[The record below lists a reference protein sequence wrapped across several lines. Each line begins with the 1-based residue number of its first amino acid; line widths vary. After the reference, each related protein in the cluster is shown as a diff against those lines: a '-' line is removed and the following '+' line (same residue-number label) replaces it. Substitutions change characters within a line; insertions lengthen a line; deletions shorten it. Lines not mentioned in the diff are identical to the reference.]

1 MENYILITTLVLLAG
16 TIYLVFSKRKNNDA
30 EINELK
36 ESLTKVLVKMEEDN
50 KQLRQN
56 YIDEKINME
65 KLVLGIV
72 KENTASQEKSFK
84 TESENLMNS
93 INSQTKYFSEYFTKM
108 DSSISNL
115 DNVTK
120 DMKTE
125 INDFS
130 KIIGASS
137 SQSGK
142 FGEYQ
147 LENLFKFHNLQKDID
162 YMTQVSV
169 KTDDGDYRLD
179 AVLVSEE
186 KCLIIDSKA
195 TSNIEV
201 IKELKNDETSKER
214 IDEIKKEIK
223 DKVTNEA
230 NKLSKKGYHNIVV
243 KEKYHTPE
251 FIIMFIPNENVF
263 LIVKELLNK
272 DTNMIAEGVIL
283 AGPDNLNFI
292 ILMWHYIN
300 GILKVQDQIEDI
312 RNAATQ
318 IHNRFGTAAEHFS
331 SLKNSLESSVN
342 NWNKLVSSVDSR
354 LIPSVKKLEK
364 MGIKSSKELREVGT
378 IKGSP
383 ENFKKLPQVDQ
394 KEIFEQD

>member
-1 MENYILITTLVLLAG
+1 
-16 TIYLVFSKRKNNDA
+16 
-30 EINELK
+30 
-36 ESLTKVLVKMEEDN
+36 MEEDN
-50 KQLRQN
+50 KNIKQG
-56 YIDEKINME
+56 YIDQNKNI
-65 KLVLGIV
+65 KDVVLQVV
-72 KENTASQEKSFK
+72 KENTKSQKEIFEK
-84 TESENLMNS
+84 ESSNL
-93 INSQTKYFSEYFTKM
+93 INTINKQSKDFNDYFTRI
-108 DSSISNL
+108 DTSILNL
-115 DNVTK
+115 DSVTK

-130 KIIGASS
+130 KIIGNSS

-179 AVLVSEE
+179 AVLLSQE

-201 IKELKNDETSKER
+201 IKELKTEETSKDR
-214 IDEIKKEIK
+214 IEQIKKEIK

-230 NKLSKKGYHNIVV
+230 NKLSKKGYHNIVLN
-243 KEKYHTPE
+243 EKYHTPE
-251 FIIMFIPNENVF
+251 FIIMFVPNENVF

-272 DTNMIAEGVIL
+272 ETNMIAEGVIL

-292 ILMWHYIN
+292 ILMWHYMN
-300 GILKVQDQIEDI
+300 GILKVQDQIADI
-312 RNAATQ
+312 RDAATQ
-318 IHNRFGTAAEHFS
+318 IHNRFGTAAEHFT
-331 SLKNSLESSVN
+331 SLRNSLESSIN

-354 LIPSVKKLEK
+354 LIPSVKKLEE
-364 MGIKSSKELREVGT
+364 MGIKSSKDFDEIGQ
-378 IKGSP
+378 IKESP
-383 ENFKKLPQVDQ
+383 DNFKKLP
-394 KEIFEQD
+394 KNN

>member
-1 MENYILITTLVLLAG
+1 MDIYILLSVVIVCTTILFLLQ
-16 TIYLVFSKRKNNDA
+16 KKNKNN
-30 EINELK
+30 EISALK
-36 ESLTKVLVKMEEDN
+36 DTLEKTLIKMEEDN
-50 KQLRQN
+50 KNIKQG
-56 YIDEKINME
+56 YIDQNKNI
-65 KLVLGIV
+65 KDVVLQVV
-72 KENTASQEKSFK
+72 KENTKSQKEIFEK
-84 TESENLMNS
+84 ESSNL
-93 INSQTKYFSEYFTKM
+93 INTINKQSKDFNDYFTRI
-108 DSSISNL
+108 DTSILNL
-115 DNVTK
+115 DSVTK

-130 KIIGASS
+130 KIIGNSS

-179 AVLVSEE
+179 AVLLSQE

-201 IKELKNDETSKER
+201 IKELKTEETSKDR
-214 IDEIKKEIK
+214 IEQIKKEIK

-230 NKLSKKGYHNIVV
+230 NKLSKKGYHNIVLN
-243 KEKYHTPE
+243 EKYHTPE
-251 FIIMFIPNENVF
+251 FIIMFVPNENVF

-272 DTNMIAEGVIL
+272 ETNMIAEGVIL

-292 ILMWHYIN
+292 ILMWHYMN
-300 GILKVQDQIEDI
+300 GILKVQDQIADI
-312 RNAATQ
+312 RDAATQ
-318 IHNRFGTAAEHFS
+318 IHNRFGIAAEHFT
-331 SLKNSLESSVN
+331 SLRNSLESSIN

-354 LIPSVKKLEK
+354 LIPSVKKLEE
-364 MGIKSSKELREVGT
+364 MGIKSSKDFDEIGQ
-378 IKGSP
+378 IKESP
-383 ENFKKLPQVDQ
+383 DNFKKLP
-394 KEIFEQD
+394 KNN

>member
-1 MENYILITTLVLLAG
+1 MDIYILLSVVIVCTTILFLLQ
-16 TIYLVFSKRKNNDA
+16 KKNKNN
-30 EINELK
+30 EISALK
-36 ESLTKVLVKMEEDN
+36 DTLEKTLIKMEEDN
-50 KQLRQN
+50 KNIKQG
-56 YIDEKINME
+56 YIDQNKNI
-65 KLVLGIV
+65 KDVVLQVV
-72 KENTASQEKSFK
+72 KENTKSQKEIFEK
-84 TESENLMNS
+84 ESSNL
-93 INSQTKYFSEYFTKM
+93 INTINKQSKDFNDYFTRI
-108 DSSISNL
+108 DTSILNL
-115 DNVTK
+115 DSVTK

-130 KIIGASS
+130 KIIGNSS

-179 AVLVSEE
+179 AVLLSQE

-201 IKELKNDETSKER
+201 IKELKTEETSKDR
-214 IDEIKKEIK
+214 IEQIKKEIK

-230 NKLSKKGYHNIVV
+230 NKLSKKGYHNIVLN
-243 KEKYHTPE
+243 EKYHTPE
-251 FIIMFIPNENVF
+251 FIIMFVPNENVF

-272 DTNMIAEGVIL
+272 ETNMIAEGVIL

-292 ILMWHYIN
+292 ILMWHYMN
-300 GILKVQDQIEDI
+300 GILKVQDQIADI
-312 RNAATQ
+312 RDAATQ
-318 IHNRFGTAAEHFS
+318 IHNRFGTAAEHFT
-331 SLKNSLESSVN
+331 SLRNSLESSIN

-354 LIPSVKKLEK
+354 LIPSVKKLEE
-364 MGIKSSKELREVGT
+364 MGIKSSKDFDEIGP
-378 IKGSP
+378 IKESP
-383 ENFKKLPQVDQ
+383 DNFKKLP
-394 KEIFEQD
+394 KNN

>member
-1 MENYILITTLVLLAG
+1 MDIYILLSVVIVCTTILFLLQ
-16 TIYLVFSKRKNNDA
+16 KKNKNN
-30 EINELK
+30 EISALK
-36 ESLTKVLVKMEEDN
+36 DTLEKTLIKMEEDN
-50 KQLRQN
+50 KNIKQG
-56 YIDEKINME
+56 YIDQNKNI
-65 KLVLGIV
+65 KDVVLQVV
-72 KENTASQEKSFK
+72 KENTKSQKEIFEK
-84 TESENLMNS
+84 ESSNL
-93 INSQTKYFSEYFTKM
+93 INTINKQSKDFNDYFTRI
-108 DSSISNL
+108 DTSILNL
-115 DNVTK
+115 DSVTK

-130 KIIGASS
+130 KIIGNSS

-179 AVLVSEE
+179 AVLLSQE

-201 IKELKNDETSKER
+201 IKELKTEETSKDR
-214 IDEIKKEIK
+214 IEQIKKEIK

-230 NKLSKKGYHNIVV
+230 NKLSKKGYHNIVLN
-243 KEKYHTPE
+243 EKYHTPE
-251 FIIMFIPNENVF
+251 FIIMFVPNENVF

-272 DTNMIAEGVIL
+272 ETNMIAEGVIL

-292 ILMWHYIN
+292 ILMWHYMN
-300 GILKVQDQIEDI
+300 GILKVQDQIADI
-312 RNAATQ
+312 RDAATQ
-318 IHNRFGTAAEHFS
+318 IHNRFGTAAEHFT
-331 SLKNSLESSVN
+331 SLRNSLESSIN

-354 LIPSVKKLEK
+354 LIPSVKKLEE
-364 MGIKSSKELREVGT
+364 MGIKSSKDFDEIGQ
-378 IKGSP
+378 IKESP
-383 ENFKKLPQVDQ
+383 DNFKKLP
-394 KEIFEQD
+394 KNN

>member
-16 TIYLVFSKRKNNDA
+16 TIYLVFSRRKNNDA

-201 IKELKNDETSKER
+201 IKELKNNETSKER

-378 IKGSP
+378 IKDSP

>member
-378 IKGSP
+378 IKDSP

-394 KEIFEQD
+394 KEIFERD

>member
-1 MENYILITTLVLLAG
+1 MDIYILLSVIIVCG
-16 TIYLVFSKRKNNDA
+16 TILIVLQKKNKNNEISALKDA
-30 EINELK
+30 LEKTLI
-36 ESLTKVLVKMEEDN
+36 KMEEDN
-50 KQLRQN
+50 KNIKQG
-56 YIDEKINME
+56 YIDQNKNI
-65 KLVLGIV
+65 KDVVLQVV
-72 KENTASQEKSFK
+72 KENTESQKEIFEK
-84 TESENLMNS
+84 ESSNL
-93 INSQTKYFSEYFTKM
+93 INTINKQSKDFNDYFTRI
-108 DSSISNL
+108 DTSILNL
-115 DNVTK
+115 DSVTK

-130 KIIGASS
+130 KIIGNSS

-179 AVLVSEE
+179 AVLLSQE

-201 IKELKNDETSKER
+201 IKELKTEETSKDR
-214 IDEIKKEIK
+214 IDQIKKEIK

-230 NKLSKKGYHNIVV
+230 NKLSKKGYHNIVLN
-243 KEKYHTPE
+243 EKYHTPE
-251 FIIMFIPNENVF
+251 FIIMFVPNENVF

-272 DTNMIAEGVIL
+272 ETNMIAEGVIL

-292 ILMWHYIN
+292 ILMWHYMN
-300 GILKVQDQIEDI
+300 GILKVQDQIADI
-312 RNAATQ
+312 RDAATQ
-318 IHNRFGTAAEHFS
+318 IHNRFGTAAEHFT
-331 SLKNSLESSVN
+331 SLRNSLESSIN

-354 LIPSVKKLEK
+354 LIPSVKRLEE
-364 MGIKSSKELREVGT
+364 MGIKSSKDFNEIGQ
-378 IKGSP
+378 IKESP
-383 ENFKKLPQVDQ
+383 DNFKKLP
-394 KEIFEQD
+394 KNN

>member
-1 MENYILITTLVLLAG
+1 MDIYILLSVVIVCATILFVLQ
-16 TIYLVFSKRKNNDA
+16 KKNKNNEISALKDA
-30 EINELK
+30 LEKTLI
-36 ESLTKVLVKMEEDN
+36 KMEEDN
-50 KQLRQN
+50 KNIKQG
-56 YIDEKINME
+56 YIDQNKNI
-65 KLVLGIV
+65 KDVVLQVV
-72 KENTASQEKSFK
+72 KENTKSQKEIFEK
-84 TESENLMNS
+84 ESSNL
-93 INSQTKYFSEYFTKM
+93 INTINKQSKDFNDYFTRI
-108 DSSISNL
+108 DTSILNL
-115 DNVTK
+115 DSVTK

-130 KIIGASS
+130 KIIGNSS

-179 AVLVSEE
+179 AVLLSQE

-201 IKELKNDETSKER
+201 IKELKTEETSKDR
-214 IDEIKKEIK
+214 IDQIKKEIK

-230 NKLSKKGYHNIVV
+230 NKLSKKGYHNIVLN
-243 KEKYHTPE
+243 EKYHTPE
-251 FIIMFIPNENVF
+251 FIIMFVPNENVF

-272 DTNMIAEGVIL
+272 ETNMIAEGVIL

-292 ILMWHYIN
+292 ILMWHYMN
-300 GILKVQDQIEDI
+300 GILKVQDQIADI
-312 RNAATQ
+312 RDAATQ
-318 IHNRFGTAAEHFS
+318 IHNRFGTAAEHFT
-331 SLKNSLESSVN
+331 SLRNSLESSIN

-354 LIPSVKKLEK
+354 LIPSVKRLEE
-364 MGIKSSKELREVGT
+364 MGIKSSKDFNEIGQ
-378 IKGSP
+378 IKESP
-383 ENFKKLPQVDQ
+383 DNFKKLP
-394 KEIFEQD
+394 KNN

>member
-1 MENYILITTLVLLAG
+1 
-16 TIYLVFSKRKNNDA
+16 
-30 EINELK
+30 
-36 ESLTKVLVKMEEDN
+36 
-50 KQLRQN
+50 
-56 YIDEKINME
+56 
-65 KLVLGIV
+65 
-72 KENTASQEKSFK
+72 
-84 TESENLMNS
+84 
-93 INSQTKYFSEYFTKM
+93 
-108 DSSISNL
+108 
-115 DNVTK
+115 
-120 DMKTE
+120 
-125 INDFS
+125 
-130 KIIGASS
+130 
-137 SQSGK
+137 
-142 FGEYQ
+142 
-147 LENLFKFHNLQKDID
+147 
-162 YMTQVSV
+162 MTQVSV

-378 IKGSP
+378 IKDSP
-383 ENFKKLPQVDQ
+383 ENFKKLPEVDQ

>member
-1 MENYILITTLVLLAG
+1 MDIYILLSVVIVCA
-16 TIYLVFSKRKNNDA
+16 TILFVIQKKNKNNEISALKDA
-30 EINELK
+30 LEKTLI
-36 ESLTKVLVKMEEDN
+36 KMEEDN
-50 KQLRQN
+50 KNIKQG
-56 YIDEKINME
+56 YIDQNKNI
-65 KLVLGIV
+65 KDVVLQVV
-72 KENTASQEKSFK
+72 KENTKSQKEIFEK
-84 TESENLMNS
+84 ESSNL
-93 INSQTKYFSEYFTKM
+93 INTINKQSKDFNDYFTRI
-108 DSSISNL
+108 DTSILNL
-115 DNVTK
+115 DSVTK

-130 KIIGASS
+130 KIIGNSS

-179 AVLVSEE
+179 AVLLSQE

-201 IKELKNDETSKER
+201 IKELKTEETSKDR
-214 IDEIKKEIK
+214 IEQIKKEIK

-230 NKLSKKGYHNIVV
+230 NKLSKKGYHNIVLN
-243 KEKYHTPE
+243 EKYHTPE
-251 FIIMFIPNENVF
+251 FIIMFVPNENVF

-272 DTNMIAEGVIL
+272 ETNMIAEGVIL

-292 ILMWHYIN
+292 ILMWHYMN
-300 GILKVQDQIEDI
+300 GILKVQDQIADI
-312 RNAATQ
+312 RDAATQ
-318 IHNRFGTAAEHFS
+318 IHNRFGTAAEHFT
-331 SLKNSLESSVN
+331 SLRNSLESSIN

-354 LIPSVKKLEK
+354 LIPSVKKLEE
-364 MGIKSSKELREVGT
+364 MGIKSSKDFDEIGQ
-378 IKGSP
+378 IKESP
-383 ENFKKLPQVDQ
+383 DNFKKLP
-394 KEIFEQD
+394 KNN

>member
-1 MENYILITTLVLLAG
+1 MDLEIIILISLLVSIIIFL
-16 TIYLVFSKRKNNDA
+16 IIKKEKNKNY
-30 EINELK
+30 EINDLK
-36 ESLTKVLVKMEEDN
+36 NSIEKLIREEKSNMEE
-50 KQLRQN
+50 K
-56 YIDEKINME
+56 
-65 KLVLGIV
+65 VLGIV
-72 KENTASQEKSFK
+72 KENSASQEKSFK
-84 TESENLMNS
+84 TESENLINS
-93 INSQTKYFSEYFTKM
+93 INNQTKYFSDYFIKM
-108 DSSISNL
+108 DTSISNL

-130 KIIGASS
+130 TIIGASS

-179 AVLVSEE
+179 AVLLSEE

-201 IKELKNDETSKER
+201 IKELKNDDTSKER

-243 KEKYHTPE
+243 NEKYHTPE

-272 DTNMIAEGVIL
+272 DTNMIAEGVVL

-318 IHNRFGTAAEHFS
+318 IHNRFGTVAEHFS

-354 LIPSVKKLEK
+354 LIPSVKKLEE
-364 MGIKSSKELREVGT
+364 MGIKSSKELREVGP
-378 IKGSP
+378 IKNTP
-383 ENFKKLPQVDQ
+383 ENFKKPSQFDQ
-394 KEIFEQD
+394 KKISEQD

>member
-16 TIYLVFSKRKNNDA
+16 TIYLVFSRRKNNDA

-130 KIIGASS
+130 KIIGAS
-137 SQSGK
+137 
-142 FGEYQ
+142 
-147 LENLFKFHNLQKDID
+147 
-162 YMTQVSV
+162 
-169 KTDDGDYRLD
+169 
-179 AVLVSEE
+179 
-186 KCLIIDSKA
+186 
-195 TSNIEV
+195 
-201 IKELKNDETSKER
+201 
-214 IDEIKKEIK
+214 
-223 DKVTNEA
+223 
-230 NKLSKKGYHNIVV
+230 
-243 KEKYHTPE
+243 
-251 FIIMFIPNENVF
+251 
-263 LIVKELLNK
+263 
-272 DTNMIAEGVIL
+272 
-283 AGPDNLNFI
+283 
-292 ILMWHYIN
+292 
-300 GILKVQDQIEDI
+300 
-312 RNAATQ
+312 
-318 IHNRFGTAAEHFS
+318 
-331 SLKNSLESSVN
+331 
-342 NWNKLVSSVDSR
+342 
-354 LIPSVKKLEK
+354 
-364 MGIKSSKELREVGT
+364 
-378 IKGSP
+378 
-383 ENFKKLPQVDQ
+383 
-394 KEIFEQD
+394 

>member
-1 MENYILITTLVLLAG
+1 MDLEIIILISLLVSIIIFL
-16 TIYLVFSKRKNNDA
+16 IIKKEKNKNY
-30 EINELK
+30 EIDDLK
-36 ESLTKVLVKMEEDN
+36 NSIEKLIKEE
-50 KQLRQN
+50 KS
-56 YIDEKINME
+56 NME

-108 DSSISNL
+108 DTSISNL

-130 KIIGASS
+130 TIIGASS

-179 AVLVSEE
+179 AVLLSEE

-201 IKELKNDETSKER
+201 IKELKNDDTSKER

-223 DKVTNEA
+223 DKVANEA

-243 KEKYHTPE
+243 NEKYHTPE

-318 IHNRFGTAAEHFS
+318 IHNRFGTVAEHFS

-354 LIPSVKKLEK
+354 LIPSVKKLEE
-364 MGIKSSKELREVGT
+364 MGIKSSKELREIGP
-378 IKGSP
+378 IKNTP
-383 ENFKKLPQVDQ
+383 ENFKKL
-394 KEIFEQD
+394 

>member
-16 TIYLVFSKRKNNDA
+16 IIYLVFSNRKNNDA

-342 NWNKLVSSVDSR
+342 NWNKLVSSVDRR

-378 IKGSP
+378 IKDSP

>member
-1 MENYILITTLVLLAG
+1 MDIYILLSVIIVCG
-16 TIYLVFSKRKNNDA
+16 TILIVLQKKNKNN
-30 EINELK
+30 EISALK
-36 ESLTKVLVKMEEDN
+36 NALEKTLIKMEEDN
-50 KQLRQN
+50 KNIKQG
-56 YIDEKINME
+56 YIDQNKNI
-65 KLVLGIV
+65 KDVVLQVV
-72 KENTASQEKSFK
+72 KENTESQKEIFEK
-84 TESENLMNS
+84 ESSNL
-93 INSQTKYFSEYFTKM
+93 INTINKQSKDFNDYFTRI
-108 DSSISNL
+108 DTSILNL
-115 DNVTK
+115 DSVTK

-130 KIIGASS
+130 KIIGNSS

-179 AVLVSEE
+179 AVLLSQE

-201 IKELKNDETSKER
+201 IKELKTEETSKDR
-214 IDEIKKEIK
+214 IDQIKKEIK

-230 NKLSKKGYHNIVV
+230 NKLSKKGYHNIVLN
-243 KEKYHTPE
+243 EKYHTPE
-251 FIIMFIPNENVF
+251 FIIMFVPNENVF

-272 DTNMIAEGVIL
+272 ETNMIAEGVIL

-292 ILMWHYIN
+292 ILMWHYMN
-300 GILKVQDQIEDI
+300 GILKVQDQIADI
-312 RNAATQ
+312 RDAATQ
-318 IHNRFGTAAEHFS
+318 IHNRFGTAAEHFT
-331 SLKNSLESSVN
+331 SLRNSLESSIN

-354 LIPSVKKLEK
+354 LIPSVKRLEE
-364 MGIKSSKELREVGT
+364 MGIKSSKDFNEIGQ
-378 IKGSP
+378 IKESP
-383 ENFKKLPQVDQ
+383 DNFKKLP
-394 KEIFEQD
+394 KNN

>member
-1 MENYILITTLVLLAG
+1 MDIYILLSVIIVCG
-16 TIYLVFSKRKNNDA
+16 TILIVLQKKNNNNEISALKDA
-30 EINELK
+30 LEKTLI
-36 ESLTKVLVKMEEDN
+36 KMEEDN
-50 KQLRQN
+50 KNIKQG
-56 YIDEKINME
+56 YIDQNKNI
-65 KLVLGIV
+65 KDVVLQVV
-72 KENTASQEKSFK
+72 KENTESQKEIFEK
-84 TESENLMNS
+84 ES
-93 INSQTKYFSEYFTKM
+93 
-108 DSSISNL
+108 SNL
-115 DNVTK
+115 INTINKQSKDFNDYFARIDTSILNLDSVTK

-130 KIIGASS
+130 KIIGNSS

-179 AVLVSEE
+179 AVLLSQE

-201 IKELKNDETSKER
+201 IKELKTEETSKDR
-214 IDEIKKEIK
+214 IDQIKKEIK

-230 NKLSKKGYHNIVV
+230 NKLSKKGYHNIVLN
-243 KEKYHTPE
+243 EKYHTPE
-251 FIIMFIPNENVF
+251 FIIMFVPNENVF

-272 DTNMIAEGVIL
+272 ETNMIAEGVIL

-292 ILMWHYIN
+292 ILMWHYMN
-300 GILKVQDQIEDI
+300 GILKVQDQIADI
-312 RNAATQ
+312 RDAATQ
-318 IHNRFGTAAEHFS
+318 IHNRFGTAAEHFT
-331 SLKNSLESSVN
+331 SLRNSLESSIN

-354 LIPSVKKLEK
+354 LIPSVKRLEE
-364 MGIKSSKELREVGT
+364 MGIKSSKDFNEIGQ
-378 IKGSP
+378 IKESP
-383 ENFKKLPQVDQ
+383 DNFKKLP
-394 KEIFEQD
+394 KNN

>member
-1 MENYILITTLVLLAG
+1 MSQEIKANIARAFVDAIVEV
-16 TIYLVFSKRKNNDA
+16 LVFKCWQA
-30 EINELK
+30 
-36 ESLTKVLVKMEEDN
+36 VKTTGIKQVIIVGGVSAN

-56 YIDEKINME
+56 YIDEKTNME

-72 KENTASQEKSFK
+72 KENTESQEKSFK
-84 TESENLMNS
+84 SESENLMKS

-378 IKGSP
+378 IKESP
-383 ENFKKLPQVDQ
+383 ENFKKLPQINQ

>member
-1 MENYILITTLVLLAG
+1 MDIYILLSVIIVCG
-16 TIYLVFSKRKNNDA
+16 TILIVLQKKNNHNEISALKDA
-30 EINELK
+30 LEKTLI
-36 ESLTKVLVKMEEDN
+36 KMEEDN
-50 KQLRQN
+50 KNIKQG
-56 YIDEKINME
+56 YIDQNKNI
-65 KLVLGIV
+65 KDVVLQVV
-72 KENTASQEKSFK
+72 KENTESQKEIFEK
-84 TESENLMNS
+84 ESSNL
-93 INSQTKYFSEYFTKM
+93 INTINKQSKDFNDYFTRI
-108 DSSISNL
+108 DTSILNL
-115 DNVTK
+115 DSVTK

-130 KIIGASS
+130 KIIGNSS

-179 AVLVSEE
+179 AVLLSQE

-201 IKELKNDETSKER
+201 IKELKTEETSKDR
-214 IDEIKKEIK
+214 IDQIKKEIK

-230 NKLSKKGYHNIVV
+230 NKLSKKGYHNIVLN
-243 KEKYHTPE
+243 EKYHTPE
-251 FIIMFIPNENVF
+251 FIIMFVPNENVF

-272 DTNMIAEGVIL
+272 ETNMIAEGVIL

-292 ILMWHYIN
+292 ILMWHYMN
-300 GILKVQDQIEDI
+300 GILKVQDQIADI
-312 RNAATQ
+312 RDAATQ
-318 IHNRFGTAAEHFS
+318 IHNRFGTAAEHFT
-331 SLKNSLESSVN
+331 SLRNSLESSIN

-354 LIPSVKKLEK
+354 LIPSVKRLEE
-364 MGIKSSKELREVGT
+364 MGIKSSKDFNEIGQ
-378 IKGSP
+378 IKESP
-383 ENFKKLPQVDQ
+383 DNFKKLP
-394 KEIFEQD
+394 KNN

>member
-1 MENYILITTLVLLAG
+1 MENYILIATLILLAG
-16 TIYLVFSKRKNNDA
+16 IIYLVFSKRKNNDA

-201 IKELKNDETSKER
+201 IKELKKNETSKKR

-378 IKGSP
+378 IKDSP

>member
-1 MENYILITTLVLLAG
+1 MDIYILLSVVIVCTTILFLLQ
-16 TIYLVFSKRKNNDA
+16 KKNKNNEISALKDA
-30 EINELK
+30 LEKTLI
-36 ESLTKVLVKMEEDN
+36 KMEEDN
-50 KQLRQN
+50 KNIKQG
-56 YIDEKINME
+56 YIDQNKNI
-65 KLVLGIV
+65 KDVVLQVV
-72 KENTASQEKSFK
+72 KENTKSQKEIFEK
-84 TESENLMNS
+84 ESSNL
-93 INSQTKYFSEYFTKM
+93 INTINKQSKDFNDYFTRI
-108 DSSISNL
+108 DTSILNL
-115 DNVTK
+115 DSVTK

-130 KIIGASS
+130 KIIGNSS

-179 AVLVSEE
+179 AVLLSQE

-201 IKELKNDETSKER
+201 IKELKTEETSKDR
-214 IDEIKKEIK
+214 IEQIKKEIK

-230 NKLSKKGYHNIVV
+230 NKLSKKGYHNIVLN
-243 KEKYHTPE
+243 EKYHTPE

-272 DTNMIAEGVIL
+272 ETNMIAEGVIL

-292 ILMWHYIN
+292 ILMWHYMN
-300 GILKVQDQIEDI
+300 GILKVQDQIADI
-312 RNAATQ
+312 RDAATQ
-318 IHNRFGTAAEHFS
+318 IHNRFGTAAEHFT
-331 SLKNSLESSVN
+331 SLRNSLESSIN

-354 LIPSVKKLEK
+354 LIPSVKKLEE
-364 MGIKSSKELREVGT
+364 MGIKSSKDFDEIGQ
-378 IKGSP
+378 IKESP
-383 ENFKKLPQVDQ
+383 DNFKKLP
-394 KEIFEQD
+394 KNN

>member
-16 TIYLVFSKRKNNDA
+16 IIYLVFSKKKNNDT

-36 ESLTKVLVKMEEDN
+36 ESLNKVLIKMEEDN

-56 YIDEKINME
+56 YIDEKTNME

-72 KENTASQEKSFK
+72 KENTESQEKSFK
-84 TESENLMNS
+84 SESENLMNS

-378 IKGSP
+378 IKDSP

>member
-1 MENYILITTLVLLAG
+1 MDIYILLSVVIACG
-16 TIYLVFSKRKNNDA
+16 TILIILQKKNKNNEISALKDA
-30 EINELK
+30 LEKTLI
-36 ESLTKVLVKMEEDN
+36 KMEEDN
-50 KQLRQN
+50 KNIKQG
-56 YIDEKINME
+56 YIDQNKNI
-65 KLVLGIV
+65 KDVVLQVV
-72 KENTASQEKSFK
+72 KENTESQKEIFEK
-84 TESENLMNS
+84 ESSNL
-93 INSQTKYFSEYFTKM
+93 INTINKQSKDFNDYFTRI
-108 DSSISNL
+108 DTSILNL
-115 DNVTK
+115 DSVTK

-130 KIIGASS
+130 KIIGNSS

-179 AVLVSEE
+179 AVLLSQE

-201 IKELKNDETSKER
+201 IKELKTEETSKDR
-214 IDEIKKEIK
+214 IDQIKKEIK

-230 NKLSKKGYHNIVV
+230 NKLSKKGYHNIVLN
-243 KEKYHTPE
+243 EKYHTPE
-251 FIIMFIPNENVF
+251 FIIMFVPNENVF

-272 DTNMIAEGVIL
+272 ETNMIAEGVIL

-292 ILMWHYIN
+292 ILMWHYMN
-300 GILKVQDQIEDI
+300 GILKVQDQIADI
-312 RNAATQ
+312 RDAATQ
-318 IHNRFGTAAEHFS
+318 IHNRFGTAAEHFT
-331 SLKNSLESSVN
+331 SLRNSLESSIN

-354 LIPSVKKLEK
+354 LIPSVKRLEE
-364 MGIKSSKELREVGT
+364 MGIKSSKDFNEIGQ
-378 IKGSP
+378 IKESP
-383 ENFKKLPQVDQ
+383 DNFKKLP
-394 KEIFEQD
+394 KNN

>member
-1 MENYILITTLVLLAG
+1 MDLEIIILISLLVSIIIFL
-16 TIYLVFSKRKNNDA
+16 IIKKENNKNY
-30 EINELK
+30 EIDDLK
-36 ESLTKVLVKMEEDN
+36 NSIEKLIKEE
-50 KQLRQN
+50 KS
-56 YIDEKINME
+56 NME

-108 DSSISNL
+108 DTSISNL

-130 KIIGASS
+130 TIIGASS

-179 AVLVSEE
+179 AVLLSEE

-201 IKELKNDETSKER
+201 IKELKNDDTSKER

-223 DKVTNEA
+223 DKVANEA

-243 KEKYHTPE
+243 NEKYHTPE

-318 IHNRFGTAAEHFS
+318 IHNRFGSVAEHFS
-331 SLKNSLESSVN
+331 NLKNSLESSIN

-354 LIPSVKKLEK
+354 LIPSVKKLEE
-364 MGIKSSKELREVGT
+364 MGIKSSKELREIGP
-378 IKGSP
+378 IKNTP
-383 ENFKKLPQVDQ
+383 ENFKKL
-394 KEIFEQD
+394 

>member
-1 MENYILITTLVLLAG
+1 MDLEIIILISLL
-16 TIYLVFSKRKNNDA
+16 ISIIIFLIIKKEKNKNY
-30 EINELK
+30 EINDLK
-36 ESLTKVLVKMEEDN
+36 NSIEKLIREEKSNMEE
-50 KQLRQN
+50 K
-56 YIDEKINME
+56 
-65 KLVLGIV
+65 VLGIV
-72 KENTASQEKSFK
+72 KENSASQEKSFK
-84 TESENLMNS
+84 TESENLINS
-93 INSQTKYFSEYFTKM
+93 INNQTKYFSDYFIKM
-108 DSSISNL
+108 DTSISNL

-130 KIIGASS
+130 TIIGASS

-179 AVLVSEE
+179 AVLLSEE

-201 IKELKNDETSKER
+201 IKELKNDDTSKER

-243 KEKYHTPE
+243 NEKYHTPE

-272 DTNMIAEGVIL
+272 DTNMIAEGVVL

-318 IHNRFGTAAEHFS
+318 IHNRFGTVAEHFS

-354 LIPSVKKLEK
+354 LIPSVKKLEE
-364 MGIKSSKELREVGT
+364 MGIKSSKELREVGP
-378 IKGSP
+378 IKNTP
-383 ENFKKLPQVDQ
+383 ENFKKPSQFDQ
-394 KEIFEQD
+394 KKISEQD

>member
-16 TIYLVFSKRKNNDA
+16 IIYLVFSKRKNNDA

-223 DKVTNEA
+223 DKVINEA

-300 GILKVQDQIEDI
+300 GILNVQDQIEDI

-378 IKGSP
+378 IKDSP

>member
-201 IKELKNDETSKER
+201 IKELKDDETSKER

-378 IKGSP
+378 IKDSP

>member
-1 MENYILITTLVLLAG
+1 MDIYILLSLIIVCG
-16 TIYLVFSKRKNNDA
+16 TILIVLQKKNKNNEISALKDA
-30 EINELK
+30 LEKTLI
-36 ESLTKVLVKMEEDN
+36 KMEEDN
-50 KQLRQN
+50 KNIKQG
-56 YIDEKINME
+56 YIDQNKNI
-65 KLVLGIV
+65 KDVVLQVV
-72 KENTASQEKSFK
+72 KENTESQKEIFEK
-84 TESENLMNS
+84 ESSNL
-93 INSQTKYFSEYFTKM
+93 INTINKQSKDFNDYFTRI
-108 DSSISNL
+108 DTSILNL
-115 DNVTK
+115 DSVTK

-130 KIIGASS
+130 KIIGNSS

-179 AVLVSEE
+179 AVLLSQE

-201 IKELKNDETSKER
+201 IKELKTEETSKDR
-214 IDEIKKEIK
+214 IEQIKKEIK

-230 NKLSKKGYHNIVV
+230 NKLSKKGYHNIILN
-243 KEKYHTPE
+243 EKYHTPE

-272 DTNMIAEGVIL
+272 ETNMIAEGVIL

-292 ILMWHYIN
+292 ILMWHYMN
-300 GILKVQDQIEDI
+300 GILKVQDQIADI
-312 RNAATQ
+312 RDAATQ
-318 IHNRFGTAAEHFS
+318 IHNRFGTAAEHFT
-331 SLKNSLESSVN
+331 SLRNSLESSIN

-354 LIPSVKKLEK
+354 LIPSVKKLEE
-364 MGIKSSKELREVGT
+364 MGIKSSKDFDEIGQ
-378 IKGSP
+378 IKESP
-383 ENFKKLPQVDQ
+383 DNFKKLP
-394 KEIFEQD
+394 KNN

>member
-1 MENYILITTLVLLAG
+1 MDIYILLSVIIVCG
-16 TIYLVFSKRKNNDA
+16 TILIVLQKKNNNNEISALKDA
-30 EINELK
+30 LEKTLI
-36 ESLTKVLVKMEEDN
+36 KMEEDN
-50 KQLRQN
+50 KNIKQG
-56 YIDEKINME
+56 YIDQNKNI
-65 KLVLGIV
+65 KDVVLQVV
-72 KENTASQEKSFK
+72 KENTESQKEIFEK
-84 TESENLMNS
+84 ESSNL
-93 INSQTKYFSEYFTKM
+93 INTINKQSKDFNDYFTRI
-108 DSSISNL
+108 DTSILNL
-115 DNVTK
+115 DSVTK

-130 KIIGASS
+130 KIIGNSS

-179 AVLVSEE
+179 AVLLSQE

-201 IKELKNDETSKER
+201 IKELKTEETSKDR
-214 IDEIKKEIK
+214 IDQIKKEIK

-230 NKLSKKGYHNIVV
+230 NKLSKKGYHNIVLN
-243 KEKYHTPE
+243 EKYHTPE
-251 FIIMFIPNENVF
+251 FIIMFVPNENVF

-272 DTNMIAEGVIL
+272 ETNMIAEGVIL

-292 ILMWHYIN
+292 ILMWHYMN
-300 GILKVQDQIEDI
+300 GILKVQDQIADI
-312 RNAATQ
+312 RDAATQ
-318 IHNRFGTAAEHFS
+318 IHNRFGTAAEHFT
-331 SLKNSLESSVN
+331 SLRNSLESSIN

-354 LIPSVKKLEK
+354 LIPSVKRLEE
-364 MGIKSSKELREVGT
+364 MGIKSSKDFNEIGQ
-378 IKGSP
+378 IKESP
-383 ENFKKLPQVDQ
+383 DNFKKLP
-394 KEIFEQD
+394 KNN

>member
-1 MENYILITTLVLLAG
+1 MDIYILLSVIIVCG
-16 TIYLVFSKRKNNDA
+16 TILIVLQKKNKNN
-30 EINELK
+30 EISALK
-36 ESLTKVLVKMEEDN
+36 NALEKTLIKMEEDN
-50 KQLRQN
+50 KNIKQG
-56 YIDEKINME
+56 YIDQNKNI
-65 KLVLGIV
+65 KDVVLQVV
-72 KENTASQEKSFK
+72 KENTESQKEIFEK
-84 TESENLMNS
+84 ESSNL
-93 INSQTKYFSEYFTKM
+93 INTINKQSKDFNDYFTRI
-108 DSSISNL
+108 DTSILNL
-115 DNVTK
+115 DSVTK

-130 KIIGASS
+130 KIIGNSS

-179 AVLVSEE
+179 AVLLSQE

-201 IKELKNDETSKER
+201 IKELKTEETSKDR
-214 IDEIKKEIK
+214 IDQIKKEIK

-230 NKLSKKGYHNIVV
+230 NKLSKKGYHNIVLN
-243 KEKYHTPE
+243 EKYHTPE
-251 FIIMFIPNENVF
+251 FIIMFVPNENVF

-272 DTNMIAEGVIL
+272 ETNMIAEGVIL

-292 ILMWHYIN
+292 ILMWHYMN
-300 GILKVQDQIEDI
+300 GILKVQDQIADI
-312 RNAATQ
+312 RDAATQ
-318 IHNRFGTAAEHFS
+318 IHNRFGTAAEHFT
-331 SLKNSLESSVN
+331 SLRNSLESSIN

-354 LIPSVKKLEK
+354 LIPSVKRLEE
-364 MGIKSSKELREVGT
+364 MGIKSSKDFNEIGQ
-378 IKGSP
+378 IKESP
-383 ENFKKLPQVDQ
+383 DNFKKLPKDN
-394 KEIFEQD
+394 

>member
-84 TESENLMNS
+84 AESENLMNS

-378 IKGSP
+378 IKDSP

>member
-1 MENYILITTLVLLAG
+1 MDIYILLSVIIVCG
-16 TIYLVFSKRKNNDA
+16 TILIVLQKKNNNNEISALKDA
-30 EINELK
+30 LEKTLI
-36 ESLTKVLVKMEEDN
+36 KMEEDN
-50 KQLRQN
+50 KNIKQG
-56 YIDEKINME
+56 YIDQNKNI
-65 KLVLGIV
+65 KDVVLQVV
-72 KENTASQEKSFK
+72 KENTESQKEIFEK
-84 TESENLMNS
+84 ESSNL
-93 INSQTKYFSEYFTKM
+93 INTINKQSKDFNDYFTRI
-108 DSSISNL
+108 DTSILNL
-115 DNVTK
+115 DSVTK

-130 KIIGASS
+130 KIIGNSS

-179 AVLVSEE
+179 AVLLSQE

-201 IKELKNDETSKER
+201 IKELKTEETSKDR
-214 IDEIKKEIK
+214 IDQIKKEIK

-230 NKLSKKGYHNIVV
+230 NKLSKKGYHNIVLN
-243 KEKYHTPE
+243 EKYHTPE
-251 FIIMFIPNENVF
+251 FIIMFVPNENVF

-272 DTNMIAEGVIL
+272 ETNMIAEGVIL

-292 ILMWHYIN
+292 ILMWHYMN
-300 GILKVQDQIEDI
+300 GILKVQDQIADI
-312 RNAATQ
+312 RDAATQ
-318 IHNRFGTAAEHFS
+318 IHNRFGTAAEHFT
-331 SLKNSLESSVN
+331 SLRNSLESSIN

-354 LIPSVKKLEK
+354 LIPSVKKLEE
-364 MGIKSSKELREVGT
+364 MGIKSSKDFNEIGQ
-378 IKGSP
+378 IKESP
-383 ENFKKLPQVDQ
+383 DNFKKLP
-394 KEIFEQD
+394 KNN